1 MEVVRC
7 KFVYL
12 SCQPI
17 AVHKNYFTLTFPF
30 KRSCIKPCLNLNN
43 FFVNQDPKN
52 ISCNSEN
59 VSELIEIPENEN
71 CTILLFE
78 DESKDEDE
86 DKDENENEN
95 DSNKLRLMLIPK

>member
-1 MEVVRC
+1 M
-7 KFVYL
+7 
-12 SCQPI
+12 
-17 AVHKNYFTLTFPF
+17 
-30 KRSCIKPCLNLNN
+30 CILNLNN

-52 ISCNSEN
+52 ISCDSEN

-78 DESKDEDE
+78 DESKDESENEDE

-95 DSNKLRLMLIPK
+95 ECRDSNKLRLMLIPK